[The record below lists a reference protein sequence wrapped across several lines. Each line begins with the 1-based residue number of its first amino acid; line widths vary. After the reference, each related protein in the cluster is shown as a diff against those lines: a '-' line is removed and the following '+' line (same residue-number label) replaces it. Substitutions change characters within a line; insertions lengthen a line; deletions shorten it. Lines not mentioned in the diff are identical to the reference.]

1 MNRYSNIEILKNTSY
16 GANITVGTQYY
27 VTTRYPEIPLHESDI
42 YVITDFGDRLDLL
55 SNQFYQ
61 DVTLYWIIAI
71 ANPNKLSLESIN
83 IPTGTQLRIPTDIL
97 GILTSYNV
105 LNANR

>member
-55 SNQFYQ
+55 SNQFYSSQ
-61 DVTLYWIIAI
+61 LL
-71 ANPNKLSLESIN
+71 KLLGLLLLSKLLLPSLVFHQIWDE
-83 IPTGTQLRIPTDIL
+83 
-97 GILTSYNV
+97 
-105 LNANR
+105 